1 MSNIQVQLRR
11 GTTAQHGSF
20 TGAQGELTVD
30 TDKNALVLHDGA
42 TAGGVGMTNAE
53 VTAAGSNEARS
64 LADRFADVINL
75 LDYGAVD
82 TPANT
87 STTFSAAVS
96 AASSNNGAILI
107 PDGTYTINQPIR
119 TTKPIK
125 LLGKSVTIIADST
138 FTGINFTDGSGT
150 TNLKAILI
158 FNPTNEI
165 NTTSGTREFGA
176 FVDDGIFLDCN
187 YNSGTSTAAADYG
200 LFVERMPRSKFMC
213 DVDGANQDGIRINH
227 YCWGVELSNNSVS
240 SSGEAGIVLN
250 KAFNGGVINNPRIFR
265 GDTGVSPKFGI
276 KVSTGTSDNNGITI
290 QGGYIQDM
298 QGTGNND
305 GHALFFDARC
315 GPVFISG
322 IDIENINV
330 GGSCLYAVGD
340 YASNRV
346 AGPITI
352 TGSYLQAN
360 TASIIYA
367 EQYYVNVVNCRFRE
381 PRLGVSGATNAT
393 PIVITSTNHGFSN
406 GDQVTISGVGGNT
419 AANGTF
425 LVAGATS
432 DTFQLTTLAG
442 VDVAGNGEYTSGG
455 TIFAGA
461 TYKRFETPGG
471 TDNGIIIAVNNEYE
485 TTGETIVDGS
495 NVLVQQRNQATNRT
509 FNYVSTKNIDYSDDY
524 AVYNYAFR
532 DDPSKESGKLRF
544 TNSYQGGTNLR
555 YISKAVLSTSDYKHA
570 TGSYGTTSVEV
581 DSVSNSFSPTTDN
594 VHDLGSSSLRWND
607 VYATNATIQT
617 SDRNQK
623 EQIEELSEQEKTVA
637 VECKSLIRKF
647 KWKDAVLEKGTDAR
661 FHFGVVAQDLE
672 KAFSDGGL
680 DARAYGIFIE
690 AKWWEDSE
698 GNRVSEDLEGAIEK
712 SMLGVRY
719 DELLAFIISAM

>member
-20 TGAQGELTVD
+20 TGAQGEVTVD

-42 TAGGVGMTNAE
+42 TAGGKVIDAFSGSNE
-53 VTAAGSNEARS
+53 VTATGSTTGRS
-64 LADRFADVINL
+64 LEDRFGDVVNL
-75 LDYGAVD
+75 LDYGTVD

-119 TTKPIK
+119 TTKAIK

-227 YCWGVELSNNSVS
+227 YCWGVDLSNNSVS

-381 PRLGVSGATNAT
+381 P
-393 PIVITSTNHGFSN
+393 
-406 GDQVTISGVGGNT
+406 
-419 AANGTF
+419 
-425 LVAGATS
+425 
-432 DTFQLTTLAG
+432 
-442 VDVAGNGEYTSGG
+442 SGG
-455 TIFAGA
+455 GA

-471 TDNGIIIAVNNEYE
+471 TDNGVIVAVNNEYE
-485 TTGETIVDGS
+485 TTGATIVDGS
-495 NVLVQQRNQATNRT
+495 NVLVQQRKIGTNQT
-509 FNYVSTKNIDYSDDY
+509 FNYVSTRSVNYTDDYS
-524 AVYNYAFR
+524 VYNYAFR
-532 DDPSKESGKLRF
+532 DDPSRESGKLRF
-544 TNSYQGGTNLR
+544 TNSYQGGVNER

-594 VHDLGSSSLRWND
+594 VHDLGSSSLRWKD

-698 GNRVSEDLEGAIEK
+698 GNRVSEDIEGAIEK

>member
-42 TAGGVGMTNAE
+42 TAGGKVIDAFSGSNE
-53 VTAAGSNEARS
+53 VTATGSTTGRS
-64 LADRFADVINL
+64 LEDRFGDVVNL
-75 LDYGAVD
+75 LDYGTVD

-119 TTKPIK
+119 TTKAIK

-227 YCWGVELSNNSVS
+227 YCWGVDLSNNSVS

-381 PRLGVSGATNAT
+381 P
-393 PIVITSTNHGFSN
+393 
-406 GDQVTISGVGGNT
+406 
-419 AANGTF
+419 
-425 LVAGATS
+425 
-432 DTFQLTTLAG
+432 
-442 VDVAGNGEYTSGG
+442 SGG
-455 TIFAGA
+455 GA

-471 TDNGIIIAVNNEYE
+471 TDNGVIVAVNNEYE
-485 TTGETIVDGS
+485 TTGATIVDGS
-495 NVLVQQRNQATNRT
+495 NVLVQQRKIGTNQT
-509 FNYVSTKNIDYSDDY
+509 FNYVSTRSVDYTDDYS
-524 AVYNYAFR
+524 VYNYAFR
-532 DDPSKESGKLRF
+532 DDPSRESGKLRF
-544 TNSYQGGTNLR
+544 TNSYQGGVNER

-594 VHDLGSSSLRWND
+594 VHDLGSSSLRWKD

-698 GNRVSEDLEGAIEK
+698 GNRVSEDIEGAIEK

>member
-20 TGAQGELTVD
+20 TGAQGEVTVD

-42 TAGGVGMTNAE
+42 TAGGKVIDAFSGSNE
-53 VTAAGSNEARS
+53 VTATGSTTGRS
-64 LADRFADVINL
+64 LEDRFGDVVNL
-75 LDYGAVD
+75 LDYGTVD

-119 TTKPIK
+119 TTKAIK

-176 FVDDGIFLDCN
+176 FVNDGIFLDCN

-227 YCWGVELSNNSVS
+227 YCWGVDLSNNSVS

-381 PRLGVSGATNAT
+381 P
-393 PIVITSTNHGFSN
+393 
-406 GDQVTISGVGGNT
+406 
-419 AANGTF
+419 
-425 LVAGATS
+425 
-432 DTFQLTTLAG
+432 
-442 VDVAGNGEYTSGG
+442 SGG
-455 TIFAGA
+455 GA

-471 TDNGIIIAVNNEYE
+471 TDNGVIVAVNNEYE
-485 TTGETIVDGS
+485 TTGATIVDGS
-495 NVLVQQRNQATNRT
+495 NVLVQQRKIGTNQT
-509 FNYVSTKNIDYSDDY
+509 FNYVSTRSVDYTDDYS
-524 AVYNYAFR
+524 VYNYAFR
-532 DDPSKESGKLRF
+532 DDPSRESGKLRF
-544 TNSYQGGTNLR
+544 TNSYQGGVNER

-594 VHDLGSSSLRWND
+594 VHDLGSSSLRWKD

-698 GNRVSEDLEGAIEK
+698 GNRVSEDIEGAIEK

>member
-20 TGAQGELTVD
+20 TGAQGEVTVD

-42 TAGGVGMTNAE
+42 TAGGKVIDAFSGSNE
-53 VTAAGSNEARS
+53 VTATGSTTGRS
-64 LADRFADVINL
+64 LEDRFGDVVNL
-75 LDYGAVD
+75 LDYGTVD

-119 TTKPIK
+119 TTKAIK

-227 YCWGVELSNNSVS
+227 YCWGVDLSNNSVS

-322 IDIENINV
+322 IDIENINI

-360 TASIIYA
+360 TGSIIYA

-381 PRLGVSGATNAT
+381 P
-393 PIVITSTNHGFSN
+393 
-406 GDQVTISGVGGNT
+406 
-419 AANGTF
+419 
-425 LVAGATS
+425 
-432 DTFQLTTLAG
+432 
-442 VDVAGNGEYTSGG
+442 SGG
-455 TIFAGA
+455 GA

-471 TDNGIIIAVNNEYE
+471 TDNGVIVAVNNEYE
-485 TTGETIVDGS
+485 TTGATIVDGS
-495 NVLVQQRNQATNRT
+495 NVLVQQRKIGTNQT
-509 FNYVSTKNIDYSDDY
+509 FNYVSTRSVDYTDDYS
-524 AVYNYAFR
+524 VYNYAFR
-532 DDPSKESGKLRF
+532 DDPSRESGKLRF
-544 TNSYQGGTNLR
+544 TNSYQGGVNER

-594 VHDLGSSSLRWND
+594 VHDLGSSSLRWKD

-698 GNRVSEDLEGAIEK
+698 GNRVSEDIEGAIEK

>member
-20 TGAQGELTVD
+20 TGAQGEVTVD

-42 TAGGVGMTNAE
+42 TAGGKVIDAFSGSNE
-53 VTAAGSNEARS
+53 VTATGSTTGRS
-64 LADRFADVINL
+64 LEDRFGDVVNL
-75 LDYGAVD
+75 LDYGTVD

-119 TTKPIK
+119 TTKAIK

-227 YCWGVELSNNSVS
+227 YCWGVDLSNNSVS

-381 PRLGVSGATNAT
+381 P
-393 PIVITSTNHGFSN
+393 
-406 GDQVTISGVGGNT
+406 
-419 AANGTF
+419 
-425 LVAGATS
+425 
-432 DTFQLTTLAG
+432 
-442 VDVAGNGEYTSGG
+442 SGG
-455 TIFAGA
+455 GA

-471 TDNGIIIAVNNEYE
+471 TDNGVIVAVNNEYE
-485 TTGETIVDGS
+485 TTGATIVDGS
-495 NVLVQQRNQATNRT
+495 NVLVQQRKIGTNQT
-509 FNYVSTKNIDYSDDY
+509 FNYVSTRSVDYTDDYS
-524 AVYNYAFR
+524 VYNYAFR
-532 DDPSKESGKLRF
+532 DDPSRESGKLRF
-544 TNSYQGGTNLR
+544 TNSYQGGVNER

-594 VHDLGSSSLRWND
+594 VHDLGSSSLRWKD

-698 GNRVSEDLEGAIEK
+698 GNRVSEDIEGAIEK

>member
-42 TAGGVGMTNAE
+42 TAGGVGMTNAD
-53 VTAAGSNEARS
+53 VTATGSTIARS
-64 LADRFADVINL
+64 LADRFGEIVNL
-75 LDYGAVD
+75 LDYGTVD
-82 TPANT
+82 NPTNT
-87 STTFSAAVS
+87 SSTFSAAVA

-107 PDGTYTINQPIR
+107 PDGTYTIASPIR

-125 LLGKSVTIIADST
+125 LLGKSVTIIADSS
-138 FTGINFTDGSGT
+138 FTGIDFTDGGGT

-265 GDTGVSPKFGI
+265 GDTGVNPKFGI
-276 KVSTGTSDNNGITI
+276 KVSRGDSDNNGITI

-298 QGTGNND
+298 LGTGSND

-322 IDIENINV
+322 IDIENING
-330 GGSCLYAVGD
+330 GGSCVYAVGD

-360 TASIIYA
+360 TGSIIYA

-381 PRLGVSGATNAT
+381 P
-393 PIVITSTNHGFSN
+393 
-406 GDQVTISGVGGNT
+406 
-419 AANGTF
+419 
-425 LVAGATS
+425 
-432 DTFQLTTLAG
+432 
-442 VDVAGNGEYTSGG
+442 SGG
-455 TIFAGA
+455 GA

-471 TDNGIIIAVNNEYE
+471 TDNGVIVAVNNEYE
-485 TTGETIVDGS
+485 TTGPTIVDNS
-495 NVLVQQRNQATNRT
+495 NVLVQQREIGTNQT
-509 FNYVSTKNIDYSDDY
+509 FNYVSTRSVAYTDDYS
-524 AVYNYAFR
+524 VYNYAFR
-532 DDPSKESGKLRF
+532 DDPSRESGKLRF
-544 TNSYQGGTNLR
+544 TNSYQGGVNER

-570 TGSYGTTSVEV
+570 TSSYGTTSVEV

-594 VHDLGSSSLRWND
+594 VHDLGSSSQRWKD
-607 VYATNATIQT
+607 VYASNATIQT
-617 SDRNQK
+617 SDKNQK
-623 EQIEELSEQEKTVA
+623 EQIEELSEKEKTVA
-637 VECKSLIRKF
+637 VNCKSLIRKF

-661 FHFGVVAQDLE
+661 FHFGVIAQDLE

-680 DARAYGIFIE
+680 DARDYGIFIE

-698 GNRVSEDLEGAIEK
+698 GNRVAEDLEGAVEK

-719 DELLAFIISAM
+719 NELLAFIISAL

>member
-20 TGAQGELTVD
+20 TGAQGEVTVD

-42 TAGGVGMTNAE
+42 TAGGKVIDAFSGSNE
-53 VTAAGSNEARS
+53 VTATGSTTGRS
-64 LADRFADVINL
+64 LEDRFGDVVNL
-75 LDYGAVD
+75 LDYGTVD

-119 TTKPIK
+119 TTKAIK

-227 YCWGVELSNNSVS
+227 YCWGVDLSNNSVS

-360 TASIIYA
+360 TGSIIYA

-381 PRLGVSGATNAT
+381 P
-393 PIVITSTNHGFSN
+393 
-406 GDQVTISGVGGNT
+406 
-419 AANGTF
+419 
-425 LVAGATS
+425 
-432 DTFQLTTLAG
+432 
-442 VDVAGNGEYTSGG
+442 SGG
-455 TIFAGA
+455 GA

-471 TDNGIIIAVNNEYE
+471 TDNGVIVAVNNEYE
-485 TTGETIVDGS
+485 TTGATIVDGS
-495 NVLVQQRNQATNRT
+495 NVLVQQRKIGTNQT
-509 FNYVSTKNIDYSDDY
+509 FNYVSTRSVDYTDDYS
-524 AVYNYAFR
+524 VYNYAFR
-532 DDPSKESGKLRF
+532 DDPSRESGKLRF
-544 TNSYQGGTNLR
+544 TNSYQGGVNER

-594 VHDLGSSSLRWND
+594 VHDLGSSSLRWKD

-698 GNRVSEDLEGAIEK
+698 GNRVSEDIEGAIEK